1 MGGPATRDRDP
12 DVEKS
17 AHDEYG
23 NDLEYRRRSNCKKA
37 NGPRPR
43 GHFSPCRCLV
53 SPKKSP
59 AECGAGVKG
68 ARVGLSRPLRSI
80 VYQRCLALASLQLMK
95 SLAVGRAVAHMNPP
109 AAVPQITRADTQSEL
124 SVALGASFHCFSF
137 SAPSPIGH
145 LLRSGVQ
152 SRSRNMVSSEAKNGF
167 NCVSCGTFRA
177 GGEARPRAIRQNEN
191 PAEGFP
197 CGGCPGRGSGT
208 LMAVPPKCC
217 WMTFY

>member
-1 MGGPATRDRDP
+1 
-12 DVEKS
+12 VW
-17 AHDEYG
+17 AHFLDNRLAYTT
-23 NDLEYRRRSNCKKA
+23 RRRLLSSITRA
-37 NGPRPR
+37 
-43 GHFSPCRCLV
+43 PCRRV
-53 SPKKSP
+53 MGVPSGPKKSP

-80 VYQRCLALASLQLMK
+80 VYQRCLALASLKLMK

-109 AAVPQITRADTQSEL
+109 AAVPQITGPDTQSEL
-124 SVALGASFHCFSF
+124 SVALGASFHCLFLLGR
-137 SAPSPIGH
+137 PSPIGH
-145 LLRSGVQ
+145 LLRSSVQ
-152 SRSRNMVSSEAKNGF
+152 SRSRNMVSSEAKT
-167 NCVSCGTFRA
+167 VSIVFRA
-177 GGEARPRAIRQNEN
+177 ELSARGEARPPAIRQNEN

>member
-1 MGGPATRDRDP
+1 
-12 DVEKS
+12 
-17 AHDEYG
+17 
-23 NDLEYRRRSNCKKA
+23 
-37 NGPRPR
+37 
-43 GHFSPCRCLV
+43 V

-59 AECGAGVKG
+59 AECGAGVEG

-109 AAVPQITRADTQSEL
+109 AAVPQITGADTQSEL

-177 GGEARPRAIRQNEN
+177 GARRGRAPFAKTRTPPRVSRV
-191 PAEGFP
+191 
-197 CGGCPGRGSGT
+197 GGAQGGAREPSWRFLRSVVG
-208 LMAVPPKCC
+208 
-217 WMTFY
+217 